1 MTALPVPPRSS
12 HLSLN
17 TFLFLSSPKLTGTQR
32 FHFRTRRQELNSVE
46 GGKST
51 LSNKIEYD
59 TDFCFKGTR
68 TNLNYLDQL
77 AKFHK
82 QYGTNL
88 NRFPSVDK
96 RPLDLYKLKKAVEVR
111 GGFEKVCK
119 DKKWAEI
126 GRDLGYSG
134 KIMSSLSTSLKN
146 SYQRWLHPYEEYLR
160 TVKPGMQQQQDFDYG
175 GNFSPSPAT
184 SPTKRLHSQGQPDP
198 PGLES
203 PCMQA
208 SDALTASIGHGESAI
223 QPTPLPALQVTK
235 IEEPRPMSSGFMAVN
250 SGGFSAV
257 NAPRSGFVAV
267 NHTQPV
273 SSKRDSEVCVGTP
286 YPNGVA
292 TAPATVDT
300 PIIIQNQERPAPSTN
315 GDIGSNPLKRSLSHE
330 SMNCESG
337 SDGVNGDGDGSNGRR
352 SKRLKKGSSL
362 SIHPAISKKT
372 YFPSSGMQIYVLTA
386 IFALQ
391 ITYQPWLEVI

>member
-1 MTALPVPPRSS
+1 
-12 HLSLN
+12 LS
-17 TFLFLSSPKLTGTQR
+17 
-32 FHFRTRRQELNSVE
+32 RT
-46 GGKST
+46 
-51 LSNKIEYD
+51 
-59 TDFCFKGTR
+59 GTR

-160 TVKPGMQQQQDFDYG
+160 TVKPGVQQQLEFDYG
-175 GNFSPSPAT
+175 GQFSPSPAMC
-184 SPTKRLHSQGQPDP
+184 PMKRVHSQSQPDVFTS
-198 PGLES
+198 GS
-203 PCMQA
+203 P
-208 SDALTASIGHGESAI
+208 ALTASAALNASVGQGEPAM
-223 QPTPLPALQVTK
+223 QPAPPPVIPVTK

-267 NHTQPV
+267 NHAQPLL
-273 SSKRDSEVCVGTP
+273 SKRDTEACMGAPT
-286 YPNGVA
+286 PNGIV
-292 TAPATVDT
+292 TTPAAGTT
-300 PIIIQNQERPAPSTN
+300 PSTMPSHETPVPTSN
-315 GDIGSNPLKRSLSHE
+315 GDVASNPLKRAMSHE
-330 SMNCESG
+330 SLNCESG
-337 SDGVNGDGDGSNGRR
+337 SDGVNVDGDGANGRR
-352 SKRLKKGSSL
+352 SKRLKKGSSFPL
-362 SIHPAISKKT
+362 RVASIKMAVGS
-372 YFPSSGMQIYVLTA
+372 
-386 IFALQ
+386 
-391 ITYQPWLEVI
+391 